1 MVVNLKLGSWSV
13 NEPIVGTGRDGIMQA
28 ADTIVRQHPGFDN
41 PRTILT
47 VYRADE
53 TEDFSQP
60 WQDFKGGRPAGAKEP
75 EPAEVPAAVPT
86 EAPLDDTAVD
96 ESVTAG
102 PHGDGEG
109 VA

>member
-13 NEPIVGTGRDGIMQA
+13 NEPIVGTGRNAILQA
-28 ADTIVRQHPGFDN
+28 AETIVRQHPGFDK
-41 PRTILT
+41 PGTVLT
-47 VYRADE
+47 VYRADD

-60 WQDFKGGRPAGAKEP
+60 WQDFKGGRPAAAKEP
-75 EPAEVPAAVPT
+75 ELVEVPVVVPT